1 MRHLVPAA
9 LIGLTAVPAAAFDR
23 MSRSDCQDGVQRAV
37 DLMPFENETKNA
49 AILDAI
55 RTIRTTPQGWCEFT
69 VTDAM
74 DNLNFRSIEWRM
86 DESIRWTNGGIPP
99 LALEVRVFDV
109 RPDDIQGSDET
120 PRPPVDLEVTL
131 RQIPEAGMIVVERAV
146 MENDAGDSLAVSGVF
161 ERVFLSSSSMM
172 QVSMGSAAFKAGL
185 MTLTLDGTHEN
196 PFGFGVS
203 VEMRGDPQAQFDAA
217 FETIS
222 SLPDGV
228 IDDAS
233 RAELTAF
240 ASDLPKPVGTLEVSV
255 DSVAGLGLMQVVMS
269 MATMATDIMDE
280 NGSASGNQMEILF
293 HGLTVSADWSPDAQN
308 AD

>member
-9 LIGLTAVPAAAFDR
+9 LIAFTALPAAAFDR
-23 MSRSDCQDGVQRAV
+23 MSRSDCQDGVQRV
-37 DLMPFENETKNA
+37 FDLVSYQSETKNA
-49 AILDAI
+49 AIQDAI

-69 VTDAM
+69 VTNATDH
-74 DNLNFRSIEWRM
+74 LNFSSIEWRL

-99 LALEVRVFDV
+99 LGVEVRVFDV
-109 RPDDIQGSDET
+109 RPDEMQGGGET
-120 PRPPVDLEVTL
+120 TRPPVDIEATL

-146 MENDAGDSLAVSGVF
+146 MENGAGDSLAVSGVF

-217 FETIS
+217 FDTLS

-228 IDDAS
+228 VDDAS

-240 ASDLPKPVGTLEVSV
+240 ASDLPKPIGTLEVSV
-255 DSVAGLGLMQVVMS
+255 DSEAGLGLMQVVMS

-280 NGSASGNQMEILF
+280 SGSATQNPMEILF
-293 HGLTVSADWSPDAQN
+293 HGLTVSANWSPDAQN